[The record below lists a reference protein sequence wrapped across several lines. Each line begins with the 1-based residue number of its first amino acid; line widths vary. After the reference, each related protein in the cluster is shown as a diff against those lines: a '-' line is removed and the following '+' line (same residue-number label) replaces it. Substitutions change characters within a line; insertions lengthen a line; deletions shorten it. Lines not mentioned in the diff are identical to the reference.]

1 MGLQEAGAK
10 GRQEMTQKLYRD
22 SKGRFV
28 NRKEL
33 VEELRGMIRISNHA
47 GMNRI
52 YQTFPPQIIRA
63 SRKCL
68 ASYIR
73 QFRNKHKIYE
83 CF

>member
-1 MGLQEAGAK
+1 MKEV
-10 GRQEMTQKLYRD
+10 RIYH
-22 SKGRFV
+22 
-28 NRKEL
+28 RKEL
-33 VEELRGMIRISNHA
+33 VEQLREMINIAEHA

-52 YQTFPPQIIRA
+52 YQTFPPQILCA

-73 QFRNKHKIYE
+73 QFRIQYGIYE

>member
-1 MGLQEAGAK
+1 MK
-10 GRQEMTQKLYRD
+10 VIRIYH
-22 SKGRFV
+22 
-28 NRKEL
+28 RKEL
-33 VEELRGMIRISNHA
+33 VEELKEMIDIANHA

-52 YQTFPPQIIRA
+52 YQTFPPQILCA

-73 QFRNKHKIYE
+73 QFRILYGIYE